1 MRRGFE
7 IHNRKDGRWYARYQK
22 EKKPNGKSGYSYV
35 YGKTREEVEERL
47 REIELESTPKE
58 LNLLILGAGTHGR
71 DVKEIA
77 ESLHIFRKIRFL
89 DDNVTGEDIVGRCDE
104 ISEFRGEYP
113 CAFIAIGDNMIRQ
126 KYAKILKGQHFLIPS
141 LVAPSAFISS
151 HAKIG
156 EGSVVM
162 PQTNLG
168 AVDVKSFCIVAAGCT
183 IGSGVALGDYTRVD
197 SGAIVPKGEEVP
209 EGTWIRSGEIYSS
222 KSTSVEE
229 AI

>member
-1 MRRGFE
+1 MRQKFE
-7 IHNRKDGRWYARYQK
+7 IHNRKGGRWYARYQK
-22 EKKPNGKSGYSYV
+22 EMKPNGKSGYSYV

-47 REIELESTPKE
+47 REIELMSTPKE
-58 LNLLILGAGTHGR
+58 LNLLILGAGMHGR

-104 ISEFRGEYP
+104 ISEFKAEYP
-113 CAFIAIGDNMIRQ
+113 CAFIAIGDNKVRE
-126 KYAKILKGQHFLIPS
+126 KYAMILKSQHFLIPS

-156 EGSVVM
+156 IGTVVM

-168 AVDVKSFCIVAAGCT
+168 AVDVGSFCIVAAGCT
-183 IGSGVALGDYTRVD
+183 IGSGVELGDYTRVD
-197 SGAIVPKGEEVP
+197 SGAIVPKGEDVP
-209 EGTWIRSGEIYSS
+209 KGTWIRSGEIYQYKNDSI
-222 KSTSVEE
+222 ED